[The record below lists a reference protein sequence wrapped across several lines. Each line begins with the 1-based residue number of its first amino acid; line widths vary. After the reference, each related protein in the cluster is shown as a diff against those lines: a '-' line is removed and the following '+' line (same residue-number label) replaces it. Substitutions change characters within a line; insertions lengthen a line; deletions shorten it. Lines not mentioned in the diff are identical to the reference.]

1 MAERPLMNPKPEL
14 PKITDKVFLEISID
28 DEPSGRIVIG
38 LFGEVVPRTA
48 ENFKRLCA
56 CDAGKGKLS
65 GIDLCY
71 KNTPIHRII
80 PNFMIQGGDF
90 THHDGVGGE
99 SIYGGKFDDESFEV
113 LHNKI
118 NLVSMAN
125 AGTDTNGSQFFINTV
140 KTSWLDGQHVVF
152 GMILEGKDLIS
163 KLETLGTNSGKTR
176 QKVMITNSGVL

>member
-1 MAERPLMNPKPEL
+1 M
-14 PKITDKVFLEISID
+14 
-28 DEPSGRIVIG
+28 
-38 LFGEVVPRTA
+38 
-48 ENFKRLCA
+48 CA

-71 KNTPIHRII
+71 KNTPIHRISKFDSTVCAMYYNVHQLRVEHFLTYTTPI
-80 PNFMIQGGDF
+80 HPIVKVPNFMIQGGDF

>member
-1 MAERPLMNPKPEL
+1 
-14 PKITDKVFLEISID
+14 
-28 DEPSGRIVIG
+28 
-38 LFGEVVPRTA
+38 
-48 ENFKRLCA
+48 
-56 CDAGKGKLS
+56 
-65 GIDLCY
+65 
-71 KNTPIHRII
+71 
-80 PNFMIQGGDF
+80 MIQGGDF